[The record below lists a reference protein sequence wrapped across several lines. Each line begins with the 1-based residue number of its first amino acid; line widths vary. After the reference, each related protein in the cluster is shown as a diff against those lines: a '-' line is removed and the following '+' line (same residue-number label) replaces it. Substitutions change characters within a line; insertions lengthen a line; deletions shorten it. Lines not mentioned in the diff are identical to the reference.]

1 MPALQLRPT
10 PLCCPV
16 INFSTHAYSREG
28 ERATI
33 LPSSLSLRL
42 SYFITIATYIYIY
55 VHTYS
60 SRSFYF
66 LFYFPLY
73 TFPFLLLFPPL
84 LLFVFPVRE
93 IIMELLPHGHV
104 EILLP
109 GGGWLA
115 IYVSETQKPVCPLS
129 SPKSIYTYTYYV
141 CARTILLL
149 SELPRG
155 RRNNVEN
162 NSKAHPRPKDA
173 R

>member
-1 MPALQLRPT
+1 MH
-10 PLCCPV
+10 
-16 INFSTHAYSREG
+16 IHEREKG
-28 ERATI
+28 P
-33 LPSSLSLRL
+33 PSSRLPFLFVFLTLLLLLR
-42 SYFITIATYIYIY
+42 IYIYIY